1 MKVFQFITI
10 TLFLCL
16 VSHLG
21 ICQDEKVNWS
31 IAVEDYGDKQTIVIS
46 GNTIPGWHIYTTN
59 PPDPLAGPLPTYI
72 ELEDSDKFEKIG
84 EIEEKTVETHVNSI
98 GEKEGVFVS
107 NPGVFLIEINR
118 KTSDAFDIPVFIEY
132 QTCDDSKC
140 INAQANLV
148 AKILPQNGLQNNNP
162 VADSNAIDDKNQNL
176 VESNHSFSWKI
187 QAYKID
193 STNYQVNLTPIEANT
208 YECCIQAALM

>member
-132 QTCDDSKC
+132 QTCRIVWTD
-140 INAQANLV
+140 
-148 AKILPQNGLQNNNP
+148 
-162 VADSNAIDDKNQNL
+162 
-176 VESNHSFSWKI
+176 
-187 QAYKID
+187 
-193 STNYQVNLTPIEANT
+193 
-208 YECCIQAALM
+208 